1 MTDHDTRTP
10 ADIASLR
17 RAYRTVPL
25 EREHLDPDPVRQ
37 FHRWLGEAM
46 AAGSPEANAMAIAT
60 ADPAGQPS
68 LRMVLLKHFD
78 AAGFV
83 FYTNL
88 QSRKAREI
96 DANPQAALLF
106 YWPEVSRQVRVTGP
120 VSRTT
125 TAETLRYFLS
135 RPRDSQVGAW
145 TSPQSAVIET
155 RSALEQ
161 KFERLKAKF
170 AAGDVPLPDFWG
182 GFRVAPEAVEFWQ
195 ARDNR
200 LHDRFVYRRD
210 GDGWSID
217 RLAP

>member
-1 MTDHDTRTP
+1 MTDNDTRTP

-37 FHRWLGEAM
+37 FHRWLHEAM
-46 AAGSPEANAMAIAT
+46 AAGSPEANAVGLAT
-60 ADPAGQPS
+60 ADAAGQPS

-96 DANPQAALLF
+96 DANPRAALLF

-120 VSRTT
+120 VTRTT

-155 RSALEQ
+155 RTALERQ
-161 KFERLKAKF
+161 FERLKAKF

-182 GFRVAPEAVEFWQ
+182 GFRVVPEAVEFWQ
-195 ARDNR
+195 ARENR
-200 LHDRFVYRRD
+200 LHDRFLYRRD
-210 GDGWSID
+210 GDGWSVD

>member
-1 MTDHDTRTP
+1 MTDNDKRTP

-17 RAYRTVPL
+17 RAYRSVPL

-161 KFERLKAKF
+161 QFERLKAKF

-182 GFRVAPEAVEFWQ
+182 GFRVRPEAVEFWQ
-195 ARDNR
+195 ARENR
-200 LHDRFVYRRD
+200 LHDRFVYREAA
-210 GDGWSID
+210 GAWLVQ
-217 RLAP
+217 RLMP